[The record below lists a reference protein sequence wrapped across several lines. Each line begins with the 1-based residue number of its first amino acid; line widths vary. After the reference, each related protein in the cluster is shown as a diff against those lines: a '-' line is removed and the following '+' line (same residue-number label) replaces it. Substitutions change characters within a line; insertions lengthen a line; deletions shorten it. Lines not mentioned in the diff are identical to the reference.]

1 MRNRHLLWLALSAAL
16 SACSSIPKNAITID
30 RYMELDRSR
39 ELDARHFR
47 ISCKILDSKG
57 TVTQLPVVTAEVG
70 QEVTVRKTWRLFYP
84 TKFDPPHYA
93 AYPSFPVS
101 PTTPAAFDWRE
112 VGDVLTVVARPRGPF
127 VELSGSFV
135 STTSTLS
142 SRGAGEALSPITDSH
157 RRYLLTE
164 NKVVLPQIKRL
175 ENLIYMVGLPGSA
188 ATIHL
193 DAQDSDLIITCE
205 AIK

>member
-1 MRNRHLLWLALSAAL
+1 MRNRHLLWLALSAL
-16 SACSSIPKNAITID
+16 FSGCSSIPKNAITID
-30 RYMELDRSR
+30 RYIELDRSR

-47 ISCKILDSKG
+47 ISCKIVDSKG
-57 TVTQLPVVTAEVG
+57 TVTQLPAVTAKVG
-70 QEVTVRKTWRLFYP
+70 EEVTVGKTRSLCYP
-84 TKFDPPHYA
+84 TKFAPPHYA
-93 AYPSFPVS
+93 AYPSFPVT
-101 PTTPAAFDWRE
+101 PTTPAAFDRRE
-112 VGDVLTVVARPRGPF
+112 LGDILTVVARPRGPF

-142 SRGAGEALSPITDSH
+142 SRGAGEALSPITDSK
-157 RRYLLTE
+157 RRYLLAE

-175 ENLIYMVGLPGSA
+175 ESLIYMVGLPGLA

-193 DAQDSDLIITCE
+193 DAQDSDLIITSE

>member
-1 MRNRHLLWLALSAAL
+1 
-16 SACSSIPKNAITID
+16 
-30 RYMELDRSR
+30 MELDRSR

-57 TVTQLPVVTAEVG
+57 TVTQLPVITAKVG

-84 TKFDPPHYA
+84 TKFDLPFYPAKFAPPHYA
-93 AYPSFPVS
+93 ASPSFPLT

-112 VGDVLTVVARPRGPF
+112 VGDVLTLVARPRGPF

-142 SRGAGEALSPITDSH
+142 SRGAGEALSPITDSK